1 MIILIPVNGLFNRIR
16 SILSSYLIAK
26 DMKCRLVVLWIPEK
40 NICNCLYEDILK
52 NNNLWDFIPSNKI
65 NLFIR
70 KNNIN
75 INTIPKYLNIINGIC
90 YLRGFDKGEQFF
102 MKKFMS
108 SPCQIKIMKA
118 GGNFHNPDIT
128 FKEYNKLRS
137 KLYEEVRFLN
147 DITSKVPKTLPN
159 TLGIHLRY
167 GDMSSSTNKIN
178 IIPSIDNFLLKNK
191 IENIILISDDINKRE
206 ECRDILNEKY
216 SNLNISTSKIE
227 NSNRNEI
234 KCLQDSIVDWL
245 TLTKCDHLIF
255 FSGSSFG
262 FEAYIANM
270 NRPVDEIPE
279 HYLLKK

>member
-16 SILSSYLIAK
+16 SILSAYLISK
-26 DMKCRLVVLWIPEK
+26 DMKCRLIVLWIPEK

-52 NNNLWDFIPSNKI
+52 NNNLWDYIPSNKI
-65 NLFIR
+65 NYFIR
-70 KNNIN
+70 KNKIN
-75 INTIPKYLNIINGIC
+75 IYTIPKYLNIINGIC
-90 YLRGFDKGEQFF
+90 YLRGFDKGEQIF
-102 MKKFMS
+102 MKEFMS
-108 SPCQIKIMKA
+108 SPCQIKIIKA

-137 KLYEEVRFLN
+137 KLYKEVRFLEE
-147 DITSKVPKTLPN
+147 ITSKVPKILPN
-159 TLGIHLRY
+159 TLGIHLRFS
-167 GDMSSSTNKIN
+167 DMSYITKNIN
-178 IIPSIDNFLLKNK
+178 IIDYIDKFLK
-191 IENIILISDDINKRE
+191 IYDLEHIILISDDINKRE
-206 ECRDILNEKY
+206 EYKDLLNKKY
-216 SNLNISTSKIE
+216 SNLNISISKIE

-245 TLTKCDHLIF
+245 TLTKCDNLIF

-270 NRPVDEIPE
+270 NRPVDEIPV